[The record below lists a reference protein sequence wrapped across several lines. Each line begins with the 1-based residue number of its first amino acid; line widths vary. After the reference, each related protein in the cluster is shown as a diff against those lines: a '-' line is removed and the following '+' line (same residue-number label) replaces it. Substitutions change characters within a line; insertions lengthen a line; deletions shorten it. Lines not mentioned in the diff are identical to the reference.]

1 MRDMPQKRTMLSKQ
15 ALKVASVATTA
26 RCATVAGSD
35 AGRRHIMFAIS
46 VLLMLIVGVWL
57 GVALIGLVFKLAFAL
72 IGGLFSLVGAV
83 LGLVFGGLA
92 LLIAAPIVALAL
104 LPLCLPVILLVA
116 VVWAIVRLARG
127 PAPAAP
133 VNAH

>member
-1 MRDMPQKRTMLSKQ
+1 
-15 ALKVASVATTA
+15 
-26 RCATVAGSD
+26 
-35 AGRRHIMFAIS
+35 MFAIS

-57 GVALIGLVFKLAFAL
+57 GVAMIGLVFKLAFAL

-83 LGLVFGGLA
+83 LGLVFGGVA

-116 VVWAIVRLARG
+116 IVWAIVRLARG
-127 PAPAAP
+127 PAQPAP